1 VDETRDETR
10 EVVWS
15 ALGRPGLEHV
25 SISVRN
31 GELSAAGRGIAV
43 LDGVPTHVTYALR
56 TDRTGATRWV
66 DITVSGPFPI
76 RTRTLHADGQG
87 HWRDDAGPLPEVDGC
102 LEVDISFTPCTNTL
116 PIRRLALAIGEARDI
131 DVAYLSVP
139 RLTISRAR
147 QRYRRLDRG
156 YRYESGRF
164 AADLT
169 VDDAGLVVDYP
180 NLWRRA

>member
-1 VDETRDETR
+1 MDATR

-15 ALGRPGLEHV
+15 AVGRPGLEHV
-25 SISVRN
+25 SISVRR

-43 LDGVPTHVTYALR
+43 LDGVPTHVAYALH
-56 TDRTGATRWV
+56 TDRTGATRGV
-66 DITVSGPFPI
+66 EITVSGPFPT
-76 RTRTLHADGQG
+76 RTRTLRADGRG
-87 HWRDDAGPLPEVDGC
+87 HWRDDAGRLPDLDGC
-102 LEVDISFTPCTNTL
+102 LDVDISFTPCTNTL
-116 PIRRLALAIGEARDI
+116 PIRRLALAVDAARDI

-139 RLTISRAR
+139 ELTVRRAR

-169 VDDAGLVVDYP
+169 VDDADLVVDYP

>member
-1 VDETRDETR
+1 VVNETR

-15 ALGRPGLEHV
+15 ALGWPGLEHV
-25 SISVRN
+25 CISVRA
-31 GELSAAGRGIAV
+31 GELSATGRGIAV
-43 LDGVPTHVTYALR
+43 LDGVPTHVAYVLR
-56 TDRTGATRWV
+56 TDRTGATRYV
-66 DITVSGPFPI
+66 EITVSGPVPT

-87 HWRDDAGPLPEVDGC
+87 HWRDETGPLPDLDGC
-102 LEVDISFTPCTNTL
+102 LDVDISFTPCTNTL
-116 PIRRLALAIGEARDI
+116 PIRRLALAVGEARDI

-139 RLTISRAR
+139 ELTVSRAG

-169 VDDAGLVVDYP
+169 VDDADLVVDYP

>member
-1 VDETRDETR
+1 MDETR

-15 ALGRPGLEHV
+15 ALGQPGLEHV
-25 SISVRN
+25 SVSIRD
-31 GELSAAGRGIAV
+31 GELSAASRGIAV
-43 LDGVPTHVTYALR
+43 LEGVPTHVTYALR

-66 DITVSGPFPI
+66 DITVSAPFPT

-87 HWRDDAGPLPEVDGC
+87 HWRDEAGLLSDLDGC
-102 LEVDISFTPCTNTL
+102 LEVDISSTPCTNTL

-139 RLTISRAR
+139 RLTISRVR
-147 QRYRRLDRG
+147 QRYRRLERG